1 MPAEIEDFWFPA
13 EDGLKLHALKAMPK
27 AAKTAIPAICLPGV
41 SRTAEDFRTLL
52 AAFAEGDR
60 PRCAFALDSRG
71 RGLSERDKNPANYSV
86 PVELADLAAFL
97 RAAQI
102 ERAVF
107 VGTSRGGILTMAL
120 ASVMPQKIAGAV
132 LNDIGPVLEM
142 AGLLRIKGYVG
153 KLSQPCSWSEAVA
166 ALKAVMGAQFPAFTE
181 LDWEQYAR
189 RTWNERFE
197 PRSDPAIAK
206 TFDGIDPAA
215 KLPDLW
221 PQFEAL
227 AAAGPL
233 LVMRGEQSDLLSRKT
248 VGEMKRRAPKLE
260 AIEIPGQGHAP
271 VLENPDTIRTI
282 LRFAACCEQA
292 AFQPPR

>member
-1 MPAEIEDFWFPA
+1 MPAEIEDFWFSA
-13 EDGLKLHALKAMPK
+13 KDGLKLHALQARPK
-27 AAKTAIPAICLPGV
+27 TGKIGIPVICLPGI

-52 AAFAEGDR
+52 VAFADDQQ

-71 RGLSERDKNPANYSV
+71 RGLSERDGKPANYSV
-86 PVELADLAAFL
+86 PVELADLVAFL

-102 ERAVF
+102 ERAIF

-120 ASVMPQKIAGAV
+120 ASVMPHAIAGAV

-142 AGLLRIKGYVG
+142 EGLLRIKGYVG
-153 KLSQPCSWSEAVA
+153 KLEQPRSWSEAVVT
-166 ALKAVMGAQFPAFTE
+166 LKRIMGEQFPAFTDH
-181 LDWEQYAR
+181 DWEQYAY

-206 TFDGIDPAA
+206 AFDGIDASTA
-215 KLPDLW
+215 LPDLW
-221 PQFEAL
+221 LQFDAL

-233 LVMRGEQSDLLSRKT
+233 LVLRGEHSDLLSRQT
-248 VGEMKRRAPKLE
+248 VTEMKRRAPMLK

-271 VLENPDTIRTI
+271 LLENPELVRAI
-282 LRFAACCEQA
+282 LDFAARCETDV
-292 AFQPPR
+292 